1 MLNLIVRLGFLINVD
16 KSSITP
22 NQSIIYIGAL
32 FKVDQGIILP
42 TPERVQW
49 IISAVHSLMNGKI
62 TARHY
67 LHLLGKIASCLELIP
82 NAKLFMRPIQLHILE
97 NWSPLKMS
105 LEFQIPCT
113 QKLKAHLKWWLS
125 LANITQG
132 RSLILS
138 QQTITVTT
146 DASLTGWRGHIK
158 NQTVQVLWTEQMK
171 LQHINNLEFHAV
183 FLTIKTYQKLLQNK
197 QVLVRTDNTTVG
209 QYINK
214 QGGTHSLLLC
224 QQVWD
229 LWMFALEHN
238 MVLKAAHIAGVKNI
252 LADQLSRIKIRATEL
267 KLTNV
272 VVQKIFQIWGHPTID
287 LFATFENK
295 KGVVFCSWI
304 QHPQSLTVD
313 ALTINWDNMFA
324 YAYPPLTLIPKV
336 LQHMQKFQCEIIRIA
351 PFWPTQHWYPQLL
364 QLLVA
369 YPLRIPT
376 VENLLTQGKRKVAHP
391 DPDIFK
397 LTAWRLST
405 NVLKQEVFQKMLR
418 NCCQLPGDYV
428 LRRTINV
435 SSENSIAGVLNR
447 KLIPI
452 QLFRKL
458 CSFLNRFI

>member
-1 MLNLIVRLGFLINVD
+1 
-16 KSSITP
+16 
-22 NQSIIYIGAL
+22 
-32 FKVDQGIILP
+32 
-42 TPERVQW
+42 
-49 IISAVHSLMNGKI
+49 
-62 TARHY
+62 
-67 LHLLGKIASCLELIP
+67 
-82 NAKLFMRPIQLHILE
+82 
-97 NWSPLKMS
+97 
-105 LEFQIPCT
+105 
-113 QKLKAHLKWWLS
+113 
-125 LANITQG
+125 
-132 RSLILS
+132 
-138 QQTITVTT
+138 
-146 DASLTGWRGHIK
+146 
-158 NQTVQVLWTEQMK
+158 
-171 LQHINNLEFHAV
+171 
-183 FLTIKTYQKLLQNK
+183 
-197 QVLVRTDNTTVG
+197 
-209 QYINK
+209 
-214 QGGTHSLLLC
+214 
-224 QQVWD
+224 
-229 LWMFALEHN
+229 MFALEHN

-295 KGVVFCSWI
+295 KAVVFCSWI

-324 YAYPPLTLIPKV
+324 YPYPPLTLIPKV
-336 LQHMQKFQCEIIRIA
+336 LQHMQKFQCEIILIA

-435 SSENSIAGVLNR
+435 SSENSIAGVLNG